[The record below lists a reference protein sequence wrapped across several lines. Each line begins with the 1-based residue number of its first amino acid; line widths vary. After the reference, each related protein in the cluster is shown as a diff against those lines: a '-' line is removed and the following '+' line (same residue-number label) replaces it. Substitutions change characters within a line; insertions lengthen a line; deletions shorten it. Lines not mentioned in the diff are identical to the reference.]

1 MEQAETGLQGTGN
14 LPSLSEPPSA
24 GMTNP
29 RVSALV
35 ARYGDRE
42 GFLKTFNPDKQDEC
56 LRNPELSYMGG
67 APTLGLVRKAF
78 GSTAEAWLVIQLA
91 ELSEYAGVKEKLTTR
106 QLTDTAL
113 LIQQMYG
120 HFKVTELMLFFRQFK
135 SGRYGR
141 FYGSVDP
148 MLIMTALE
156 TFAGERAGK
165 ISIYA
170 REREKAAREAA
181 SPPPVKPADWKRRMG
196 MPEGAS
202 VADCILGEKAHQDD
216 KA

>member
-1 MEQAETGLQGTGN
+1 M
-14 LPSLSEPPSA
+14 
-24 GMTNP
+24 
-29 RVSALV
+29 
-35 ARYGDRE
+35 
-42 GFLKTFNPDKQDEC
+42 
-56 LRNPELSYMGG
+56 
-67 APTLGLVRKAF
+67 
-78 GSTAEAWLVIQLA
+78 IQLA